1 VIASQILNCKQ
12 LCQQLHSP
20 LLQLL
25 SDPKINEIVKPSV
38 ARLLS
43 ILVFNSYR
51 KQERKEFVNLIV
63 EELPTSKTMTQ
74 RKAFLTFCEQSLP
87 EFFTDEGPKIMS
99 KQFFMSNL
107 FPLLIEMQNDRVMSV
122 RRRFCI
128 IAQKVML

>member
-1 VIASQILNCKQ
+1 
-12 LCQQLHSP
+12 
-20 LLQLL
+20 LL

-43 ILVFNSYR
+43 ILVFNNYR
-51 KQERKEFVNLIV
+51 KQERKEFVNLIM